1 MIKRF
6 GHVVGW
12 FGNIVAILF
21 VLAGVTSYFQL
32 YQRILGRLSGH
43 EYLYDPVMVAQL
55 DFLVKN
61 NVQRVEDLSGD
72 ALRNYRWAETAAR
85 EAEIEKMM
93 FLIVT
98 GVVIFFAGRAL
109 RYIIAGRY

>member
-12 FGNIVAILF
+12 IGNIVGALF
-21 VLAGVTSYFQL
+21 VLAGAANYFQL
-32 YQRILGRLSGH
+32 YPRILGRLSGH
-43 EYLYDPVMVAQL
+43 EYLYDPVMIAQL

-61 NVQRVEDLSGD
+61 NVLRVEDLSGD

-85 EAEIEKMM
+85 EAEIEKLI
-93 FLIVT
+93 FLVAT
-98 GVVIFFAGRAL
+98 GVAIFVVGRAL
-109 RYIIAGRY
+109 RYIIAGKS